1 MPTPNI
7 TTISRGA
14 SSVPTENPNHWAK
27 KAVRDWAIW
36 CTRPTTSRGR
46 KAMITLRNTSA
57 SRIRISRTVAI
68 EMIFSARL
76 NSLA

>member
-1 MPTPNI
+1 
-7 TTISRGA
+7 
-14 SSVPTENPNHWAK
+14 
-27 KAVRDWAIW
+27 
-36 CTRPTTSRGR
+36 
-46 KAMITLRNTSA
+46 MITLRKTSA